1 MQFAS
6 KLLPTLV
13 ILAYIFIYAPL
24 LVLMIFSFNESRY
37 TVWWKGFTFKWYQDL
52 FKDELTLN
60 ALKVSLIVTTSAVA
74 ISTIIGT
81 FTAYALYRFRFWGK
95 RIFEAILYI
104 PLYMPEVVM
113 GLSLL
118 VFFAFINFALGIGSI
133 IIAHVAFT
141 IPLVTL
147 VVLAR
152 MQRIDWTL
160 EEAAMDLGADEITT
174 LRKVTLP
181 LLMPGILAAALLA
194 FPWSFNDFVVTFFV
208 TGVGATP
215 LPVRIY
221 SMIRVMGI
229 SPVINALGT
238 LIIVI
243 SIVMPALAALLLWR
257 TRRFSWRLR
266 IRRRSSGKPAVLA
279 KEGG

>member
-1 MQFAS
+1 MKLAS

-13 ILAYIFIYAPL
+13 ILVYIFIYAPL
-24 LVLMIFSFNESRY
+24 LVLMVFSFNESRY

-52 FKDELTLN
+52 FKDKLTLN
-60 ALKVSLIVTTSAVA
+60 ALKVSLIVTTSAVV

-95 RIFEAILYI
+95 RIFEGILYI

-118 VFFAFINFALGIGSI
+118 VFFAFIHFALGIGSI

-160 EEAAMDLGADEITT
+160 EEAALDLGADEITT

-221 SMIRVMGI
+221 SMIRVMGV

-238 LIIVI
+238 LIILI

-257 TRRFSWRLR
+257 THRFSWRF
-266 IRRRSSGKPAVLA
+266 RRRRGEGSSWPKFLA
-279 KEGG
+279 